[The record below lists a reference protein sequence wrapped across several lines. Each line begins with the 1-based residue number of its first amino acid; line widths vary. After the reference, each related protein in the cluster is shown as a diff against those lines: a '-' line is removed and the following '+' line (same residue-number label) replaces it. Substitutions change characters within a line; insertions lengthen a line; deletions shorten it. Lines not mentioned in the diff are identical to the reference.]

1 MAGRLQSSTISAPGF
16 LGVNTQESSVD
27 LASGYALEAYNC
39 VIDKFGRIGARR
51 GWQKVNS
58 STNSDLVAN
67 DIEFIYNIPETDVT
81 LCAGNNL
88 ILSKASGASTLVT
101 EVNTTVADAAGTG
114 TTAYSITGNDWMGAS
129 IVFGEGPDISPHA
142 YLAQAGHLPLVYH
155 KLGASH
161 AHTGAYGFNLLSDAG
176 SVPTT
181 YASASDF
188 KPNVVIG
195 AYGRTW
201 WADIVNDKQT
211 LYFSALLDGTNLA
224 TGDSGYL
231 SLIDVFPNGDEIVG
245 LAAHN
250 GFLIIFGRRNIAVYA
265 NPIDVTRLE
274 LVDLVANVGC
284 IARDSIVNTGTD
296 VMFLSD
302 TGVRSI
308 ARVIQEKSAPINDI
322 SFNVRDDLVAY
333 VESESNKEKIKA
345 AYYPKDAFYI
355 LTLPISKYVFCFDLR
370 GRLQNGAARVTI
382 WDSIEPTALHVTY
395 TGDLLLG
402 KEGYLGKYFGFL
414 DDADTYRLRYYTN
427 YFDLGSPTTIKFL
440 KKGNF
445 VVVGGVGQA
454 VALKYGFDYINSYRS
469 ITKRLRSGSGLVSEF
484 NINKYGVSGSSVVG
498 SQSFSNS
505 TPTTNTLTAPD
516 GTHYQVAF
524 KSVLDEANGYDL
536 PINVR
541 LEGDGFYHIPKTTN
555 VIGTIEETNATIY
568 LVSANG
574 LSEYSSGLVL
584 EEIKSNLG
592 GSGSILQLGFEA
604 DINAAPLSIQKIDIY
619 VKAGKT
625 V

>member
-16 LGVNTQESSVD
+16 LGINTQESSVD

-81 LCAGNNL
+81 LCAGNDL
-88 ILSKASGASTLVT
+88 ILTRASGASTLVT
-101 EVNTTVADAAGTG
+101 AVNTTVSNAAGTG

-129 IVFGEGPDISPHA
+129 IVFGEGPDVSPHA
-142 YLAQAGHLPLVYH
+142 YLAQEGHLPLVYH

-201 WADIVNDKQT
+201 WADIANDKQT

-322 SFNVRDDLVAY
+322 SFNVRDDLVAF

-355 LTLPISKYVFCFDLR
+355 LTLPTSKYVFCFDLR

-395 TGDLLLG
+395 TGDLLIG
-402 KEGYLGKYFGFL
+402 KAGYLGKYFGFL
-414 DDADTYRLRYYTN
+414 DDTAKYRLRYYTN
-427 YFDLGSPTTIKFL
+427 YFDLGSPTTMKFL

-445 VVVGGVGQA
+445 VVVGGVGQD

-469 ITKRLRSGSGLVSEF
+469 ITKQLRTGSVYEYNIGEYAIAEF
-484 NINKYGVSGSSVVG
+484 
-498 SQSFSNS
+498 
-505 TPTTNTLTAPD
+505 
-516 GTHYQVAF
+516 
-524 KSVLDEANGYDL
+524 
-536 PINVR
+536 
-541 LEGDGFYHIPKTTN
+541 
-555 VIGTIEETNATIY
+555 
-568 LVSANG
+568 
-574 LSEYSSGLVL
+574 SSGLVL
-584 EEIKSNLG
+584 EEVNSNLG
-592 GSGSILQLGFEA
+592 GSGSIMQLGFEA
-604 DINAAPLSIQKIDIY
+604 DINQSPLSIQKIDIY

>member
-16 LGVNTQESSVD
+16 LGINTQESSVD

-58 STNSDLVAN
+58 STNSDLGTN

-81 LCAGNNL
+81 LCAGNDL
-88 ILSKASGASTLVT
+88 ILTRASGASTLVT
-101 EVNTTVADAAGTG
+101 AVNTTVSNAAGSG

-129 IVFGEGPDISPHA
+129 IVFGEGPDVSPHA
-142 YLAQAGHLPLVYH
+142 YLAQEGHLPLVYH

-224 TGDSGYL
+224 SGDSGYL

-333 VESESNKEKIKA
+333 VDSESNKEKIKA

-355 LTLPISKYVFCFDLR
+355 LTLPTSKYVFCFDLR

-414 DDADTYRLRYYTN
+414 DDTAKYRLRYYTN
-427 YFDLGSPTTIKFL
+427 YFDLGSPTTMKFL

-445 VVVGGVGQA
+445 VVVGGVGQD

-469 ITKRLRSGSGLVSEF
+469 ITKQLRTGSVYEY
-484 NINKYGVSGSSVVG
+484 NIGEY
-498 SQSFSNS
+498 
-505 TPTTNTLTAPD
+505 AI
-516 GTHYQVAF
+516 A
-524 KSVLDEANGYDL
+524 
-536 PINVR
+536 
-541 LEGDGFYHIPKTTN
+541 
-555 VIGTIEETNATIY
+555 
-568 LVSANG
+568 
-574 LSEYSSGLVL
+574 EYSSGLVL
-584 EEIKSNLG
+584 EEVNSNLG
-592 GSGSILQLGFEA
+592 GSGSIMQLGFEA
-604 DINAAPLSIQKIDIY
+604 DINQSPLSIQKIDIY

>member
-16 LGVNTQESSVD
+16 LGINTQESSVD

-51 GWQKVNS
+51 GWTKVNS
-58 STNSDLVAN
+58 STNSDLGTN

-88 ILSKASGASTLVT
+88 ILSRASGASTLVT

-114 TTAYSITGNDWMGAS
+114 TTAYSITANDWMGAS
-129 IVFGEGPDISPHA
+129 IVYGEGPDISPHA

-181 YASASDF
+181 YSSASDF
-188 KPNVVIG
+188 KPNVVLG

-201 WADIVNDKQT
+201 WADIVNDEQT
-211 LYFSALLDGTNLA
+211 VYFSALLDGANLS

-231 SLIDVFPNGDEIVG
+231 SLVDVFPNGDEVVG

-250 GFLIIFGRRNIAVYA
+250 GFLIIFGKRNIAVYA
-265 NPIDVTRLE
+265 NPIDPTQLE
-274 LVDLVANVGC
+274 LVDLIANVGC

-308 ARVIQEKSAPINDI
+308 ARVIQEKSSPINDI
-322 SFNVRDDLVAY
+322 SFNVRDDLVAF
-333 VESESNKEKIKA
+333 VESETNTVKIKA

-355 LTLPISKYVFCFDLR
+355 LTLPTSKYVFCFDLR
-370 GRLQNGAARVTI
+370 GRLQNGAARATI

-395 TGDLLLG
+395 AGDLFIG

-414 DDADTYRLRYYTN
+414 DDASTYRIRYYTN
-427 YFDLGSPTTIKFL
+427 YFDLGSPTTMKFL

-445 VVVGGVGQA
+445 VVIGGVGQD

-469 ITKRLRSGSGLVSEF
+469 ITKQLSAGAVYEYGIGEYAIAEF
-484 NINKYGVSGSSVVG
+484 
-498 SQSFSNS
+498 
-505 TPTTNTLTAPD
+505 
-516 GTHYQVAF
+516 
-524 KSVLDEANGYDL
+524 
-536 PINVR
+536 
-541 LEGDGFYHIPKTTN
+541 
-555 VIGTIEETNATIY
+555 
-568 LVSANG
+568 
-574 LSEYSSGLVL
+574 SSGLLL
-584 EEIKSNLG
+584 EEVRSNLG

-604 DINAAPLSIQKIDIY
+604 DINQSPLSIQKIDIY

>member
-58 STNSDLVAN
+58 STNSDLLTN

-101 EVNTTVADAAGTG
+101 EVNTTVADEPGTG
-114 TTAYSITGNDWMGAS
+114 TTAYTITGNNWMGAS
-129 IVFGEGPDISPHA
+129 IVFGEGPDVSPHA

-176 SVPTT
+176 SVPAT

-322 SFNVRDDLVAY
+322 SFNVRDELVAFA
-333 VESESNKEKIKA
+333 EAETNKIKIKA

-355 LTLPISKYVFCFDLR
+355 LTLPTSKYVFCFDLR
-370 GRLQNGAARVTI
+370 GRLQNGAARVSI

-395 TGDLLLG
+395 TGDLLIG
-402 KEGYLGKYFGFL
+402 KAGYLGKYFGFL
-414 DDADTYRLRYYTN
+414 DDTAIYRLRYYTN
-427 YFDLGSPTTIKFL
+427 YFDLGNPTTMKFL

-445 VVVGGVGQA
+445 VVVGGVGQN

-469 ITKRLRSGSGLVSEF
+469 ITKQLRTGSVYEYNIGEYAIAEF
-484 NINKYGVSGSSVVG
+484 
-498 SQSFSNS
+498 
-505 TPTTNTLTAPD
+505 
-516 GTHYQVAF
+516 
-524 KSVLDEANGYDL
+524 
-536 PINVR
+536 
-541 LEGDGFYHIPKTTN
+541 
-555 VIGTIEETNATIY
+555 
-568 LVSANG
+568 
-574 LSEYSSGLVL
+574 SSGLVL
-584 EEIKSNLG
+584 DEVNSNLG
-592 GSGSILQLGFEA
+592 GSGSIMQLGFEA
-604 DINAAPLSIQKIDIY
+604 DINSAPLSIQKIDIY

-625 V
+625 I

>member
-101 EVNTTVADAAGTG
+101 EVDTTVADQPGTG
-114 TTAYSITGNDWMGAS
+114 TTAYTITGNDWMGAS
-129 IVFGEGPDISPHA
+129 IVYGEGPDISPHA

-181 YASASDF
+181 YASPSDF

-201 WADIVNDKQT
+201 WADIVNDEQT

-322 SFNVRDDLVAY
+322 SFNVRDDLVSF
-333 VESESNKEKIKA
+333 VESQGTNTIKIKA

-355 LTLPISKYVFCFDLR
+355 LTLPTSKYVFCFDLR

-395 TGDLLLG
+395 TGDLLIG
-402 KEGYLGKYFGFL
+402 KAGYLGKYTGHL
-414 DDADTYRLRYYTN
+414 DDTATYKMKYFTN
-427 YFDLGSPTTIKFL
+427 HFDLGGPTTLKFL

-445 VVVGGVGQA
+445 TVVGGVGQN
-454 VALKYGFDYINSYRS
+454 VVIKYGFDYVNSYRDIRKTLKAGTVTQYNIDEYS
-469 ITKRLRSGSGLVSEF
+469 IGEYT
-484 NINKYGVSGSSVVG
+484 
-498 SQSFSNS
+498 
-505 TPTTNTLTAPD
+505 
-516 GTHYQVAF
+516 
-524 KSVLDEANGYDL
+524 
-536 PINVR
+536 
-541 LEGDGFYHIPKTTN
+541 
-555 VIGTIEETNATIY
+555 
-568 LVSANG
+568 NG
-574 LSEYSSGLVL
+574 LAL
-584 EEIKSNLG
+584 EEVKSNLA
-592 GSGSILQLGFEA
+592 GSGSIIQLGFEA
-604 DINAAPLSIQKIDIY
+604 DINQNPLSIQKIDVY

-625 V
+625 I

>member
-16 LGVNTQESSVD
+16 LGINTQESSVD

-58 STNSDLVAN
+58 STNSDLGTN

-81 LCAGNNL
+81 LCAGNDL
-88 ILSKASGASTLVT
+88 ILTRASGASTLVT
-101 EVNTTVADAAGTG
+101 AVNTTVSNAAGSG

-129 IVFGEGPDISPHA
+129 IVFGEGPDVSPHA
-142 YLAQAGHLPLVYH
+142 YLAQEGHLPLVYH

-224 TGDSGYL
+224 SGDSGYL

-333 VESESNKEKIKA
+333 VDSESNKEKIKA

-355 LTLPISKYVFCFDLR
+355 LTLPTSKYVFCFDLR

-402 KEGYLGKYFGFL
+402 KEGYLGKYFEFL
-414 DDADTYRLRYYTN
+414 DDTAKYRLRYYTN
-427 YFDLGSPTTIKFL
+427 YFDLGSPTTMKFL

-445 VVVGGVGQA
+445 VVVGGVGQD

-469 ITKRLRSGSGLVSEF
+469 ITKQLRTGSVYEY
-484 NINKYGVSGSSVVG
+484 NIGEY
-498 SQSFSNS
+498 
-505 TPTTNTLTAPD
+505 AI
-516 GTHYQVAF
+516 A
-524 KSVLDEANGYDL
+524 
-536 PINVR
+536 
-541 LEGDGFYHIPKTTN
+541 
-555 VIGTIEETNATIY
+555 
-568 LVSANG
+568 
-574 LSEYSSGLVL
+574 EYSSGLVL
-584 EEIKSNLG
+584 EEVNSNLG
-592 GSGSILQLGFEA
+592 GSGSIMQLGFEA
-604 DINAAPLSIQKIDIY
+604 DINQSPLSIQKIDIY

>member
-114 TTAYSITGNDWMGAS
+114 TTAYTITGNNWMGAS
-129 IVFGEGPDISPHA
+129 IVFGEGPDVSPHA

-224 TGDSGYL
+224 EGDSGYL

-250 GFLIIFGRRNIAVYA
+250 GFLIIFGRRNIAIYA
-265 NPIDVTRLE
+265 NPIDVTKLE

-322 SFNVRDDLVAY
+322 SFNVRDELVAFA
-333 VESESNKEKIKA
+333 EAETNKIKIKA

-355 LTLPISKYVFCFDLR
+355 LTLPTSKYVFCFDLR
-370 GRLQNGAARVTI
+370 GRLQNGAARVSI

-395 TGDLLLG
+395 TGDLLIG
-402 KEGYLGKYFGFL
+402 KAGYLGKYFGFL

-445 VVVGGVGQA
+445 VVVGGVGQN

-469 ITKRLRSGSGLVSEF
+469 ITKQLRTGSVYEYNIGEYAIAEF
-484 NINKYGVSGSSVVG
+484 
-498 SQSFSNS
+498 
-505 TPTTNTLTAPD
+505 
-516 GTHYQVAF
+516 
-524 KSVLDEANGYDL
+524 
-536 PINVR
+536 
-541 LEGDGFYHIPKTTN
+541 
-555 VIGTIEETNATIY
+555 
-568 LVSANG
+568 
-574 LSEYSSGLVL
+574 SSGLVL
-584 EEIKSNLG
+584 DEVNSNLG
-592 GSGSILQLGFEA
+592 GSGSIMQLGFEA

-625 V
+625 I

>member
-16 LGVNTQESSVD
+16 LGINTQESSVD

-51 GWQKVNS
+51 GWTKVNS
-58 STNSDLVAN
+58 SANSDLGTN

-81 LCAGNNL
+81 LCAGNDL
-88 ILSKASGASTLVT
+88 ILTRASGASTLVT
-101 EVNTTVADAAGTG
+101 AVNTTVSNAAGSG
-114 TTAYSITGNDWMGAS
+114 TTAYSITANDWMGAS
-129 IVFGEGPDISPHA
+129 IVYGEGPDISPHA

-161 AHTGAYGFNLLSDAG
+161 AHSGAYGFNLLSDAG

-181 YASASDF
+181 YSSASDF
-188 KPNVVIG
+188 KPNVVLG

-201 WADIVNDKQT
+201 WADIVNDEQT
-211 LYFSALLDGTNLA
+211 VYFSALLDGTNLS

-231 SLIDVFPNGDEIVG
+231 SLVDVFPNGDEVVG

-250 GFLIIFGRRNIAVYA
+250 GFLIIFGKRNIAVYA
-265 NPIDVTRLE
+265 NPIDPTQLE
-274 LVDLVANVGC
+274 LVDLIANVGC

-308 ARVIQEKSAPINDI
+308 ARVIQEKSSPINDI
-322 SFNVRDDLVAY
+322 SFNVRDDLVAF
-333 VESESNKEKIKA
+333 VESETNTVKIKA

-355 LTLPISKYVFCFDLR
+355 LTLPTSKYVFCFDLR
-370 GRLQNGAARVTI
+370 GRLQNGAARATI

-395 TGDLLLG
+395 AGDLFIG

-414 DDADTYRLRYYTN
+414 DDASTYRIRYYTN
-427 YFDLGSPTTIKFL
+427 YFDLGNPTTMKFL

-445 VVVGGVGQA
+445 VVIGGVGQD

-469 ITKRLRSGSGLVSEF
+469 ITKQLSAGAVYEYGIGEYAIAEF
-484 NINKYGVSGSSVVG
+484 
-498 SQSFSNS
+498 
-505 TPTTNTLTAPD
+505 
-516 GTHYQVAF
+516 
-524 KSVLDEANGYDL
+524 
-536 PINVR
+536 
-541 LEGDGFYHIPKTTN
+541 
-555 VIGTIEETNATIY
+555 
-568 LVSANG
+568 
-574 LSEYSSGLVL
+574 SSGLLL
-584 EEIKSNLG
+584 EEVRSNLG
-592 GSGSILQLGFEA
+592 GSGSIIQLGFEA
-604 DINAAPLSIQKIDIY
+604 DINQSPLSIQKIDIY

>member
-16 LGVNTQESSVD
+16 LGINTQESSVD

-58 STNSDLVAN
+58 STNSDLGTN

-81 LCAGNNL
+81 LCAGNNK
-88 ILSKASGASTLVT
+88 ILTRASGASTLVT
-101 EVNTTVADAAGTG
+101 AVNTTVSNAAGTG

-250 GFLIIFGRRNIAVYA
+250 GFLIIFGKRNIAVYD
-265 NPIDVTRLE
+265 NPIDVTELE

-333 VESESNKEKIKA
+333 VDSESNKEKIKA

-355 LTLPISKYVFCFDLR
+355 LTLPTSKYVFCFDLR

-414 DDADTYRLRYYTN
+414 DDTAKYRLRYYTN
-427 YFDLGSPTTIKFL
+427 YFDLGSPTTMKFL

-445 VVVGGVGQA
+445 VVVGGVGQD

-469 ITKRLRSGSGLVSEF
+469 ITKQLRTGSVYEY
-484 NINKYGVSGSSVVG
+484 NIGEY
-498 SQSFSNS
+498 
-505 TPTTNTLTAPD
+505 AI
-516 GTHYQVAF
+516 A
-524 KSVLDEANGYDL
+524 
-536 PINVR
+536 
-541 LEGDGFYHIPKTTN
+541 
-555 VIGTIEETNATIY
+555 
-568 LVSANG
+568 
-574 LSEYSSGLVL
+574 EYSSGLVL
-584 EEIKSNLG
+584 EEVNSNLG
-592 GSGSILQLGFEA
+592 GSGSIMQLGFEA
-604 DINAAPLSIQKIDIY
+604 DINQSPLSIQKIDIY

>member
-88 ILSKASGASTLVT
+88 ILSRASGASTLVT

-114 TTAYSITGNDWMGAS
+114 TTAYTITGNDWMGAS
-129 IVFGEGPDISPHA
+129 IVYGEGPDISPHA

-201 WADIVNDKQT
+201 WADIANDKQT
-211 LYFSALLDGTNLA
+211 VYFSALLDGTNLSS
-224 TGDSGYL
+224 GDSGFL

-250 GFLIIFGRRNIAVYA
+250 GFLIIFGKRNIAVYA
-265 NPIDVTRLE
+265 NPIDVTQLT
-274 LVDLVANVGC
+274 LADLITDIGC
-284 IARDSIVNTGTD
+284 IARDSIVTTGTD

-322 SFNVRDDLVAY
+322 SFNVRDDLVSF
-333 VESESNKEKIKA
+333 VESETNKEKIKA

-355 LTLPISKYVFCFDLR
+355 LTLPTSKYVFCFDLR
-370 GRLQNGAARVTI
+370 GRLQNGAARATV
-382 WDSIEPTALHVTY
+382 WDNLEPTALHVTY
-395 TGDLLLG
+395 TGDLFLG
-402 KEGYLGKYFGFL
+402 QKGYIGKYFGFT
-414 DDADTYRLRYYTN
+414 DDSATYRLRYYTN
-427 YFDLGSPTTIKFL
+427 YFDLGSPTAIKFL

-445 VVVGGVGQA
+445 VVVGGVGQD
-454 VALKYGFDYINSYRS
+454 VALKYGFDYVNSYRS
-469 ITKRLRSGSGLVSEF
+469 ITKKLRAGNVYE
-484 NINKYGVSGSSVVG
+484 YG
-498 SQSFSNS
+498 
-505 TPTTNTLTAPD
+505 
-516 GTHYQVAF
+516 
-524 KSVLDEANGYDL
+524 
-536 PINVR
+536 
-541 LEGDGFYHIPKTTN
+541 
-555 VIGTIEETNATIY
+555 IGEYAIA
-568 LVSANG
+568 
-574 LSEYSSGLVL
+574 EYSSGLVL
-584 EEIKSNLG
+584 EEVNSNLG
-592 GSGSILQLGFEA
+592 GSGSIMQLGFEA

-625 V
+625 I

>member
-27 LASGYALEAYNC
+27 LASGYALEAFNC

-58 STNSDLVAN
+58 STNSDLATN
-67 DIEFIYNIPETDVT
+67 DIEFIYNIPETDET

-88 ILSKASGASTLVT
+88 ILSRASGANTLVT
-101 EVNTTVADAAGTG
+101 KVNTTVADAAGTG
-114 TTAYSITGNDWMGAS
+114 TTAYTITGNDWMGAS
-129 IVFGEGPDISPHA
+129 IVFGEGPDVSPHA

-161 AHTGAYGFNLLSDAG
+161 AHTGAYGFNRLMDAG
-176 SVPTT
+176 TVPTT
-181 YASASDF
+181 YASATDF

-211 LYFSALLDGTNLA
+211 VYFSALLDGTNLA
-224 TGDSGYL
+224 SGDSGYL

-274 LVDLVANVGC
+274 LVDLIANVGC
-284 IARDSIVNTGTD
+284 IARDSIANTGTD

-322 SFNVRDDLVAY
+322 SFNVRDELVAF
-333 VESESNKEKIKA
+333 VEAETNKIKIKA
-345 AYYPKDAFYI
+345 TYYPKDAFYI
-355 LTLPISKYVFCFDLR
+355 LTLPTSKYVFCFDLR
-370 GRLQNGAARVTI
+370 GRLQNGASRVTI
-382 WDSIEPTALHVTY
+382 WDSMEPTALHVTY
-395 TGDLLLG
+395 TGDLFLG
-402 KEGYLGKYFGFL
+402 QEGYIGKYFGFL
-414 DDADTYRLRYYTN
+414 DDTATYRLRYYTN
-427 YFDLGSPTTIKFL
+427 YFDLGNPTTMKFL

-445 VVVGGVGQA
+445 VVVGGVGQN

-469 ITKRLRSGSGLVSEF
+469 ITKQLRTGSVYEY
-484 NINKYGVSGSSVVG
+484 NIGEY
-498 SQSFSNS
+498 
-505 TPTTNTLTAPD
+505 AI
-516 GTHYQVAF
+516 A
-524 KSVLDEANGYDL
+524 
-536 PINVR
+536 
-541 LEGDGFYHIPKTTN
+541 
-555 VIGTIEETNATIY
+555 
-568 LVSANG
+568 
-574 LSEYSSGLVL
+574 EYSSGLVL
-584 EEIKSNLG
+584 EEVNSNLG
-592 GSGSILQLGFEA
+592 GSGSIMQLGFEA

-625 V
+625 I

>member
-16 LGVNTQESSVD
+16 LGINTQESSVD

-58 STNSDLVAN
+58 STNSDLGTN

-81 LCAGNNL
+81 LCAGNNK
-88 ILSKASGASTLVT
+88 ILTRASGASTLVT
-101 EVNTTVADAAGTG
+101 AVNTTVSNAAGTG

-181 YASASDF
+181 YASVSDF

-201 WADIVNDKQT
+201 WADIANDKQT

-250 GFLIIFGRRNIAVYA
+250 GFLIIFGRRNIAIYS
-265 NPIDVTRLE
+265 NPIDVTQLE

-333 VESESNKEKIKA
+333 VDSESNKEKIKA

-355 LTLPISKYVFCFDLR
+355 LTLPTSKYVFCFDLR

-414 DDADTYRLRYYTN
+414 DDTAKYRLRYYTN
-427 YFDLGSPTTIKFL
+427 YFDLGSPTTMKFL

-445 VVVGGVGQA
+445 VVVGGVGQD

-469 ITKRLRSGSGLVSEF
+469 ITKQLRTGSVYEY
-484 NINKYGVSGSSVVG
+484 NIGEY
-498 SQSFSNS
+498 
-505 TPTTNTLTAPD
+505 AI
-516 GTHYQVAF
+516 A
-524 KSVLDEANGYDL
+524 
-536 PINVR
+536 
-541 LEGDGFYHIPKTTN
+541 
-555 VIGTIEETNATIY
+555 
-568 LVSANG
+568 
-574 LSEYSSGLVL
+574 EYSSGLVL
-584 EEIKSNLG
+584 EEVNSNLG
-592 GSGSILQLGFEA
+592 GSGSIMQLGFEA
-604 DINAAPLSIQKIDIY
+604 DINQSPLSIQKIDIY

>member
-58 STNSDLVAN
+58 STNSDLLTN

-88 ILSKASGASTLVT
+88 ILSRASGASTLVT
-101 EVNTTVADAAGTG
+101 EVNTTVSDAAGTG
-114 TTAYSITGNDWMGAS
+114 TTAYTITGNNWMGAS

-322 SFNVRDDLVAY
+322 SFNVRDELVAFA
-333 VESESNKEKIKA
+333 EAETNKIKIKA

-355 LTLPISKYVFCFDLR
+355 LTLPTSKYVFCFDLR
-370 GRLQNGAARVTI
+370 GRLQNGAARVSI

-395 TGDLLLG
+395 TGDLLIG
-402 KEGYLGKYFGFL
+402 KAGYLGKYFGFL
-414 DDADTYRLRYYTN
+414 DDTAIYRLRYYTN
-427 YFDLGSPTTIKFL
+427 YFDLGNPTTMKFL

-445 VVVGGVGQA
+445 VVVGGVGQN

-469 ITKRLRSGSGLVSEF
+469 ITKQLRTGSVYEYNIGEYAIAEF
-484 NINKYGVSGSSVVG
+484 
-498 SQSFSNS
+498 
-505 TPTTNTLTAPD
+505 
-516 GTHYQVAF
+516 
-524 KSVLDEANGYDL
+524 
-536 PINVR
+536 
-541 LEGDGFYHIPKTTN
+541 
-555 VIGTIEETNATIY
+555 
-568 LVSANG
+568 
-574 LSEYSSGLVL
+574 SSGLVL
-584 EEIKSNLG
+584 DEVNSNLG
-592 GSGSILQLGFEA
+592 GSGSIMQLGFEA
-604 DINAAPLSIQKIDIY
+604 DINSAPLSIQKIDIY

-625 V
+625 I

>member
-16 LGVNTQESSVD
+16 LGINTQESSVD

-81 LCAGNNL
+81 LCAGNDL
-88 ILSKASGASTLVT
+88 ILTRASGASTLVT
-101 EVNTTVADAAGTG
+101 AVNTTVSNAAGTG

-129 IVFGEGPDISPHA
+129 IVFGEGPDVSPHA
-142 YLAQAGHLPLVYH
+142 YLAQEGHLPLVYH

-201 WADIVNDKQT
+201 WADIANDKQT

-322 SFNVRDDLVAY
+322 SFNVRDELVAFA
-333 VESESNKEKIKA
+333 EAETNKIKIKA

-355 LTLPISKYVFCFDLR
+355 LTLPTSKYVFCFDLR

-395 TGDLLLG
+395 TGDLLIG
-402 KEGYLGKYFGFL
+402 KAGYLGKYFGFL
-414 DDADTYRLRYYTN
+414 DDTAKYRLRYYTN
-427 YFDLGSPTTIKFL
+427 YFDLGSPTTMKFL

-445 VVVGGVGQA
+445 VVVGGVGQD

-469 ITKRLRSGSGLVSEF
+469 ITKQLRTGSVYEYNIGEYAIAEF
-484 NINKYGVSGSSVVG
+484 
-498 SQSFSNS
+498 
-505 TPTTNTLTAPD
+505 
-516 GTHYQVAF
+516 
-524 KSVLDEANGYDL
+524 
-536 PINVR
+536 
-541 LEGDGFYHIPKTTN
+541 
-555 VIGTIEETNATIY
+555 
-568 LVSANG
+568 
-574 LSEYSSGLVL
+574 SSGLVL
-584 EEIKSNLG
+584 EEVNSNLG
-592 GSGSILQLGFEA
+592 GSGSIMQLGFEA
-604 DINAAPLSIQKIDIY
+604 DINQSPLSIQKIDIY

>member
-16 LGVNTQESSVD
+16 LGINTQESSVD

-58 STNSDLVAN
+58 STNSDLGTN

-81 LCAGNNL
+81 LCAGNNK
-88 ILSKASGASTLVT
+88 ILTRASGASTLVT
-101 EVNTTVADAAGTG
+101 AVNTTVSNAAGTG

-129 IVFGEGPDISPHA
+129 IVFGEGPDVSPHA

-250 GFLIIFGRRNIAVYA
+250 GFLIIFGKRNIAVYA

-355 LTLPISKYVFCFDLR
+355 LTLPTSKYVFCFDLR

-382 WDSIEPTALHVTY
+382 WDSLEPTALHVTY

-414 DDADTYRLRYYTN
+414 DDTAKYRLRYYTN
-427 YFDLGSPTTIKFL
+427 YFDLGSPTTMKFL

-445 VVVGGVGQA
+445 VVVGGVGQD

-469 ITKRLRSGSGLVSEF
+469 ITKKLRTGSVYEYNIGEYAIAEF
-484 NINKYGVSGSSVVG
+484 
-498 SQSFSNS
+498 
-505 TPTTNTLTAPD
+505 
-516 GTHYQVAF
+516 
-524 KSVLDEANGYDL
+524 
-536 PINVR
+536 
-541 LEGDGFYHIPKTTN
+541 
-555 VIGTIEETNATIY
+555 
-568 LVSANG
+568 
-574 LSEYSSGLVL
+574 SSGLVL
-584 EEIKSNLG
+584 EEVNSNLG
-592 GSGSILQLGFEA
+592 GSGSIMQLGFEA
-604 DINAAPLSIQKIDIY
+604 DINQSPLSIQKIDIY

>member
-58 STNSDLVAN
+58 STNSDLLTN

-88 ILSKASGASTLVT
+88 ILSRASGASTLVT
-101 EVNTTVADAAGTG
+101 EVDTTVADAAGTG
-114 TTAYSITGNDWMGAS
+114 TTAYTITGNDWMGAS
-129 IVFGEGPDISPHA
+129 IVFGEGPDVSPHA

-176 SVPTT
+176 TVPTT

-188 KPNVVIG
+188 KPNVVLG

-201 WADIVNDKQT
+201 WADIANDKQT
-211 LYFSALLDGTNLA
+211 VYFSALLDGTNLA

-231 SLIDVFPNGDEIVG
+231 SLIDVFPNGDEVVG

-250 GFLIIFGRRNIAVYA
+250 GFLIIFGKRNIAVYA
-265 NPIDVTRLE
+265 NPIDVTELK
-274 LVDLVANVGC
+274 LVDLIANVGC
-284 IARDSIVNTGTD
+284 IARDSIANTGTD

-322 SFNVRDDLVAY
+322 SFNVRDELVAFA
-333 VESESNKEKIKA
+333 EAETNKIKIKA

-355 LTLPISKYVFCFDLR
+355 LTLPTSKYVFCFDLR

-382 WDSIEPTALHVTY
+382 WDSLEPTALHVTY

-414 DDADTYRLRYYTN
+414 DDTATYRLRYYTN
-427 YFDLGSPTTIKFL
+427 YFDLGNPTTMKFL

-445 VVVGGVGQA
+445 VVVGGVGQD

-469 ITKRLRSGSGLVSEF
+469 ITKQLRTGSVYEY
-484 NINKYGVSGSSVVG
+484 NIGEY
-498 SQSFSNS
+498 
-505 TPTTNTLTAPD
+505 AI
-516 GTHYQVAF
+516 A
-524 KSVLDEANGYDL
+524 
-536 PINVR
+536 
-541 LEGDGFYHIPKTTN
+541 
-555 VIGTIEETNATIY
+555 
-568 LVSANG
+568 
-574 LSEYSSGLVL
+574 EYSSGLVL
-584 EEIKSNLG
+584 EEVNSNLG
-592 GSGSILQLGFEA
+592 GSGSIMQLGFEA

-625 V
+625 I

>member
-16 LGVNTQESSVD
+16 LGINTQESSVD

-58 STNSDLVAN
+58 STNSDLGTN

-81 LCAGNNL
+81 LCAGNNK
-88 ILSKASGASTLVT
+88 ILTRASGASTLVT
-101 EVNTTVADAAGTG
+101 AVNTTVSNAAGTG

-129 IVFGEGPDISPHA
+129 IVFGEGPDVSPHA

-181 YASASDF
+181 YASVSDF

-201 WADIVNDKQT
+201 WADIANDKQT

-250 GFLIIFGRRNIAVYA
+250 GFLIIFGKRNIAVYA
-265 NPIDVTRLE
+265 NPIDVTQLE

-333 VESESNKEKIKA
+333 VDSESNKEKIKA

-355 LTLPISKYVFCFDLR
+355 LTLPTSKYVFCFDLR

-414 DDADTYRLRYYTN
+414 DDTAKYRLRYYTN
-427 YFDLGSPTTIKFL
+427 YFDLGSPTTMKFL

-445 VVVGGVGQA
+445 VVVGGVGQD

-469 ITKRLRSGSGLVSEF
+469 ITKQLRTGSVYEY
-484 NINKYGVSGSSVVG
+484 NIGEY
-498 SQSFSNS
+498 
-505 TPTTNTLTAPD
+505 AI
-516 GTHYQVAF
+516 A
-524 KSVLDEANGYDL
+524 
-536 PINVR
+536 
-541 LEGDGFYHIPKTTN
+541 
-555 VIGTIEETNATIY
+555 
-568 LVSANG
+568 
-574 LSEYSSGLVL
+574 EYSSGLVL
-584 EEIKSNLG
+584 EEVNSNLG
-592 GSGSILQLGFEA
+592 GSGSIMQLGFEA
-604 DINAAPLSIQKIDIY
+604 DINQSPLSIQKIDIY

>member
-129 IVFGEGPDISPHA
+129 IVYGEGPDISPHA

-181 YASASDF
+181 YASPSDF

-201 WADIVNDKQT
+201 WADIVNDEQT

-322 SFNVRDDLVAY
+322 SFNVRDDLVSF
-333 VESESNKEKIKA
+333 VESQGTNTIKIKA

-355 LTLPISKYVFCFDLR
+355 LTLPLSKYVFCFDLR

-445 VVVGGVGQA
+445 VVVGGVGQD
-454 VALKYGFDYINSYRS
+454 VALRYGFDYINSYRS
-469 ITKRLRSGSGLVSEF
+469 ITKQLQTGSVYEYNIGEYAIAEF
-484 NINKYGVSGSSVVG
+484 
-498 SQSFSNS
+498 
-505 TPTTNTLTAPD
+505 
-516 GTHYQVAF
+516 
-524 KSVLDEANGYDL
+524 
-536 PINVR
+536 
-541 LEGDGFYHIPKTTN
+541 
-555 VIGTIEETNATIY
+555 
-568 LVSANG
+568 
-574 LSEYSSGLVL
+574 SSGLVL
-584 EEIKSNLG
+584 EEVNSNLG
-592 GSGSILQLGFEA
+592 GSGSIMQLGFEA
-604 DINAAPLSIQKIDIY
+604 DINQSPLSIQKIDIY

>member
-1 MAGRLQSSTISAPGF
+1 MSGRLQSSTISAPGF
-16 LGVNTQESSVD
+16 LGINTQESSVD
-27 LASGYALEAYNC
+27 LASGYALEAFNC

-58 STNSDLVAN
+58 STNSDLTTN
-67 DIEFIYNIPETDVT
+67 DIEFLYNIPETDVT

-88 ILSKASGASTLVT
+88 ILSKASGANTLVT

-114 TTAYSITGNDWMGAS
+114 TTAYTITGNDWMGAS
-129 IVFGEGPDISPHA
+129 IVYGEGPDISPHA

-161 AHTGAYGFNLLSDAG
+161 AHTGAYGFNRLMDAG
-176 SVPTT
+176 TVPTT
-181 YASASDF
+181 YASPSDF

-201 WADIVNDKQT
+201 WADIVNDEQT
-211 LYFSALLDGTNLA
+211 VYFSALLDGTNLS

-231 SLIDVFPNGDEIVG
+231 SLIDVFPNGDEVVG

-250 GFLIIFGRRNIAVYA
+250 GFLVIFGKRNIAIYA

-274 LVDLVANVGC
+274 LVDLIANVGC

-322 SFNVRDDLVAY
+322 SFNVRDDLVSF
-333 VESESNKEKIKA
+333 VESQGTNTIKIKA

-355 LTLPISKYVFCFDLR
+355 LTLPLSKYVFCFDLR

-382 WDSIEPTALHVTY
+382 WDSLEPTALHVTY
-395 TGDLLLG
+395 TGDLLIG
-402 KEGYLGKYFGFL
+402 KKGYIGKYTGHL
-414 DDADTYRLRYYTN
+414 DDTATYKMKYFTN
-427 YFDLGSPTTIKFL
+427 HFDLGGPTTLKFL

-445 VVVGGVGQA
+445 TVVGGIGQN
-454 VALKYGFDYINSYRS
+454 VVIKYGFDYVNSYRDIRKTLKAGTVTQYNIDEYS
-469 ITKRLRSGSGLVSEF
+469 IGEYT
-484 NINKYGVSGSSVVG
+484 
-498 SQSFSNS
+498 
-505 TPTTNTLTAPD
+505 
-516 GTHYQVAF
+516 
-524 KSVLDEANGYDL
+524 
-536 PINVR
+536 
-541 LEGDGFYHIPKTTN
+541 
-555 VIGTIEETNATIY
+555 
-568 LVSANG
+568 NG
-574 LSEYSSGLVL
+574 LAL
-584 EEIKSNLG
+584 EEVKSNLA
-592 GSGSILQLGFEA
+592 GSGSIIQLGFEA
-604 DINAAPLSIQKIDIY
+604 DINQNPLSIQKIDVY

-625 V
+625 I

>member
-27 LASGYALEAYNC
+27 LASGYALEAFNC

-58 STNSDLVAN
+58 STNSDLATN
-67 DIEFIYNIPETDVT
+67 DIEFIYNIPETDET

-88 ILSKASGASTLVT
+88 ILSRASGASTLVT
-101 EVNTTVADAAGTG
+101 KVNTTVADAAGTG
-114 TTAYSITGNDWMGAS
+114 TTAYTITGNDWMGAS
-129 IVFGEGPDISPHA
+129 IVFGEGPDVSPHA

-161 AHTGAYGFNLLSDAG
+161 THTGAYGFNLLSDAG
-176 SVPTT
+176 TVPTT

-211 LYFSALLDGTNLA
+211 VYFSALLDGTNLS

-231 SLIDVFPNGDEIVG
+231 SLIDVFPNGDEVVG

-250 GFLIIFGRRNIAVYA
+250 GFLIIFGKRNIAVYA

-274 LVDLVANVGC
+274 LVDLIANVGC
-284 IARDSIVNTGTD
+284 IARDSIANTGTD

-322 SFNVRDDLVAY
+322 SFNVRDELVAF
-333 VESESNKEKIKA
+333 VEAETNKIKIKA
-345 AYYPKDAFYI
+345 TYYPKDAFYI
-355 LTLPISKYVFCFDLR
+355 LTLPTSKYVFCFDLR
-370 GRLQNGAARVTI
+370 GRLQNGASRVTI
-382 WDSIEPTALHVTY
+382 WDSLEPTALHVTY
-395 TGDLLLG
+395 TGDLFLG
-402 KEGYLGKYFGFL
+402 QEGYIGKYFGFL
-414 DDADTYRLRYYTN
+414 DDTATYRLRYYTN
-427 YFDLGSPTTIKFL
+427 YFDLGNPTTMKFL

-445 VVVGGVGQA
+445 VVVGGVGQN

-469 ITKRLRSGSGLVSEF
+469 ITKQLRTGSVYEY
-484 NINKYGVSGSSVVG
+484 NIGEYNI
-498 SQSFSNS
+498 
-505 TPTTNTLTAPD
+505 A
-516 GTHYQVAF
+516 
-524 KSVLDEANGYDL
+524 
-536 PINVR
+536 
-541 LEGDGFYHIPKTTN
+541 
-555 VIGTIEETNATIY
+555 
-568 LVSANG
+568 
-574 LSEYSSGLVL
+574 EYSSGLVL
-584 EEIKSNLG
+584 EEVNSNLG
-592 GSGSILQLGFEA
+592 GSGSIMQLGFEA

-625 V
+625 I

>member
-16 LGVNTQESSVD
+16 LGINTQESSVD

-81 LCAGNNL
+81 LCAGNDL
-88 ILSKASGASTLVT
+88 ILTRASGASTLVT
-101 EVNTTVADAAGTG
+101 AVDTTVSNAAGTG

-201 WADIVNDKQT
+201 WADIVNDEQT

-250 GFLIIFGRRNIAVYA
+250 GFLIIFGRRNIAIYS
-265 NPIDVTRLE
+265 NPIDVTQLE

-355 LTLPISKYVFCFDLR
+355 LTLPTSKYVFCFDLR

-382 WDSIEPTALHVTY
+382 WDSIEPTSLHVTY

-414 DDADTYRLRYYTN
+414 DDTAKYRLRYYTN
-427 YFDLGSPTTIKFL
+427 YFDLGSPTTMKFL

-445 VVVGGVGQA
+445 VVVGGVGQD

-469 ITKRLRSGSGLVSEF
+469 ITKQLRTGSVYEY
-484 NINKYGVSGSSVVG
+484 NIGEY
-498 SQSFSNS
+498 
-505 TPTTNTLTAPD
+505 AI
-516 GTHYQVAF
+516 A
-524 KSVLDEANGYDL
+524 
-536 PINVR
+536 
-541 LEGDGFYHIPKTTN
+541 
-555 VIGTIEETNATIY
+555 
-568 LVSANG
+568 
-574 LSEYSSGLVL
+574 EYSSGLVL
-584 EEIKSNLG
+584 EEVNSNLG
-592 GSGSILQLGFEA
+592 GSGSIMQLGFEA
-604 DINAAPLSIQKIDIY
+604 DINQSPLSIQKIDIY

>member
-16 LGVNTQESSVD
+16 LGINTQESSVD

-58 STNSDLVAN
+58 STNSDLGTN

-81 LCAGNNL
+81 LCAGNNK
-88 ILSKASGASTLVT
+88 ILTRASGASTLVT
-101 EVNTTVADAAGTG
+101 AVNTTVSNAAGTG

-201 WADIVNDKQT
+201 WADIVNDEQT

-231 SLIDVFPNGDEIVG
+231 SLVDVFPNGDEIVG

-250 GFLIIFGRRNIAVYA
+250 GFLIIFGRRNIAIYS
-265 NPIDVTRLE
+265 NPIDVTQLE

-333 VESESNKEKIKA
+333 VDSESNKEKIKA

-355 LTLPISKYVFCFDLR
+355 LTLPTSKYVFCFDLR

-382 WDSIEPTALHVTY
+382 WDSLEPTALHVTY

-414 DDADTYRLRYYTN
+414 DDTAKYRLRYYTN
-427 YFDLGSPTTIKFL
+427 YFDLGSPTTMKFL

-445 VVVGGVGQA
+445 VVVGGVGQD

-469 ITKRLRSGSGLVSEF
+469 ITKQLRTGSVYEY
-484 NINKYGVSGSSVVG
+484 NIGEY
-498 SQSFSNS
+498 
-505 TPTTNTLTAPD
+505 AI
-516 GTHYQVAF
+516 A
-524 KSVLDEANGYDL
+524 
-536 PINVR
+536 
-541 LEGDGFYHIPKTTN
+541 
-555 VIGTIEETNATIY
+555 
-568 LVSANG
+568 
-574 LSEYSSGLVL
+574 EYSSGLVL
-584 EEIKSNLG
+584 EEVNSNLG
-592 GSGSILQLGFEA
+592 GSGSIMQLGFEA
-604 DINAAPLSIQKIDIY
+604 DINQSPLSIQKIDIY

>member
-16 LGVNTQESSVD
+16 LGINTQESSVD

-58 STNSDLVAN
+58 STNSDLAAN

-81 LCAGNNL
+81 LCAGNDL
-88 ILSKASGASTLVT
+88 ILTRASGASTLVT
-101 EVNTTVADAAGTG
+101 AVDTTVSNAAGTG

-129 IVFGEGPDISPHA
+129 IVFGEGPDVSPHA

-201 WADIVNDKQT
+201 WADIANDKQT

-250 GFLIIFGRRNIAVYA
+250 GFLIIFGKRNIAVYA
-265 NPIDVTRLE
+265 NPIDVTELK
-274 LVDLVANVGC
+274 LVDLIANVGC

-355 LTLPISKYVFCFDLR
+355 LTLPTSKYVFCFDLR

-414 DDADTYRLRYYTN
+414 DDTAKYRLRYYTN
-427 YFDLGSPTTIKFL
+427 YFDLGSPTTLKLL

-445 VVVGGVGQA
+445 VVVGGVGQN
-454 VALKYGFDYINSYRS
+454 VALKYGFDYVNSYRS
-469 ITKRLRSGSGLVSEF
+469 ITKKLRAGNVYEY
-484 NINKYGVSGSSVVG
+484 NIGEY
-498 SQSFSNS
+498 
-505 TPTTNTLTAPD
+505 AI
-516 GTHYQVAF
+516 A
-524 KSVLDEANGYDL
+524 
-536 PINVR
+536 
-541 LEGDGFYHIPKTTN
+541 
-555 VIGTIEETNATIY
+555 
-568 LVSANG
+568 
-574 LSEYSSGLVL
+574 EYSSGLVL
-584 EEIKSNLG
+584 EEVNSNLG
-592 GSGSILQLGFEA
+592 GSGSIMQLGFEA

-619 VKAGKT
+619 VKTGKT
-625 V
+625 I

>member
-16 LGVNTQESSVD
+16 LGINTQESSVD

-58 STNSDLVAN
+58 STNSDLGTN

-81 LCAGNNL
+81 LCGGNDL
-88 ILSKASGASTLVT
+88 ILTRASGASTLVT
-101 EVNTTVADAAGTG
+101 AVNTTVSNAAGSG
-114 TTAYSITGNDWMGAS
+114 TTAYSITANDWMGAS
-129 IVFGEGPDISPHA
+129 IVYGEGPDVSPHA

-155 KLGASH
+155 KLGAAH

-224 TGDSGYL
+224 SGDSGYL

-250 GFLIIFGRRNIAVYA
+250 GFLIIFGKRNIAVYA

-274 LVDLVANVGC
+274 LVDLIANVGC

-322 SFNVRDDLVAY
+322 SFNVRDDLVAF

-355 LTLPISKYVFCFDLR
+355 LTLPTSKYVFCFDLR

-382 WDSIEPTALHVTY
+382 WDSIEPTSLHVTY

-414 DDADTYRLRYYTN
+414 DDTEKYRLRYYTN
-427 YFDLGSPTTIKFL
+427 YFDLGNPTTMKFL

-445 VVVGGVGQA
+445 VVVGGVGQD

-469 ITKRLRSGSGLVSEF
+469 ITKQLSSGSTYEYGIGEYAIAEF
-484 NINKYGVSGSSVVG
+484 
-498 SQSFSNS
+498 
-505 TPTTNTLTAPD
+505 
-516 GTHYQVAF
+516 
-524 KSVLDEANGYDL
+524 
-536 PINVR
+536 
-541 LEGDGFYHIPKTTN
+541 
-555 VIGTIEETNATIY
+555 
-568 LVSANG
+568 
-574 LSEYSSGLVL
+574 SSGLLL
-584 EEIKSNLG
+584 EEVRSNLG
-592 GSGSILQLGFEA
+592 GSGSIIQLGFEA
-604 DINAAPLSIQKIDIY
+604 DINQSPLSIQKIDIY